1 MNITTFFFSNQ
12 RNQILILTLYFN
24 VVIVVISYLVS
35 NSRYHLRFS
44 FFPIFPQWIQTNHFL
59 SVVAHN
65 LVLGSSIFHQKTNY
79 FSSFF
84 SMNESTQLVLLFQIR
99 NSTTLESNW
108 IIVWSNVL
116 LSSVMG
122 HNRNENRERR
132 VGESIPIPET
142 NFGGRSSGMGA
153 ATMFGR
159 PLIPA
164 YRIALK
170 ALTIQ

>member
-1 MNITTFFFSNQ
+1 MNITTFFFFKSKKSNFSTYIIFE
-12 RNQILILTLYFN
+12 R
-24 VVIVVISYLVS
+24 VIVDISYLVS

-44 FFPIFPQWIQTNHFL
+44 FFSPIFPQWIQTNHFL

-65 LVLGSSIFHQKTNY
+65 LVLGSSIFHQKTN

-84 SMNESTQLVLLFQIR
+84 SMNQSTQLILFFQIR

-108 IIVWSNVL
+108 IINWSNVL

-132 VGESIPIPET
+132 VRESIPIPET
-142 NFGGRSSGMGA
+142 NFGGRPSGMGA